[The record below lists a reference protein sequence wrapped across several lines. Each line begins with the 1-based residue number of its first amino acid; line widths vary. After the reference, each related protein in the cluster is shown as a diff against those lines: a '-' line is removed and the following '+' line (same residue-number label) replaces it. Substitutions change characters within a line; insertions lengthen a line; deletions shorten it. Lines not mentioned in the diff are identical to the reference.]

1 MPIASISGSLNYQPD
16 LVPNEGMLDL
26 LFGPNWLSVV
36 PDEGQVLSEEFL
48 ELDVAFDATGLYG
61 GVYQATIEIISNDPE
76 TQQLDIPVVL
86 TVTGAPDIL
95 VSDEIVDFGTLYTN
109 YGGSKEIIISNDGTD
124 VLEISSITID
134 NTSYILSFSE
144 AVVPYNDEV
153 ILTIDFMPLEN
164 GEHNGHLTIISNDVD
179 EPQIVVPVLGSSI
192 APPIISVNPSSLSSN
207 LLTGETE
214 TQFLTISNNGESDLS
229 ISVSTINVN
238 SRSSMLIPDP
248 GVATNRLKIRGFKK
262 PLEYRRHFFKRI
274 SINTAFV
281 PEQ

>member
-1 MPIASISGSLNYQPD
+1 MKDMLAV
-16 LVPNEGMLDL
+16 LVRHKVTPEGEVTYLVERYFEDIDNIGIL
-26 LFGPNWLSVV
+26 VGEIIGYRLFLTK
-36 PDEGQVLSEEFL
+36 DRFFSEEFL

-61 GVYQATIEIISNDPE
+61 GEYQATIEILSNDPE

-134 NTSYILSFSE
+134 NTSYILSFSCE

-179 EPQIVVPVLGSSI
+179 EPQIVVPVSWVDLQSHHQL
-192 APPIISVNPSSLSSN
+192 SV
-207 LLTGETE
+207 LTPAVYH
-214 TQFLTISNNGESDLS
+214 LT
-229 ISVSTINVN
+229 
-238 SRSSMLIPDP
+238 
-248 GVATNRLKIRGFKK
+248 
-262 PLEYRRHFFKRI
+262 Y
-274 SINTAFV
+274 
-281 PEQ
+281 